1 MEKTALFTNDAVV
14 FGLLMFTL
22 GLIFYT
28 SESRHPFWKKF
39 YTYVPAL
46 LLCYFV
52 PGLYN
57 SLGVIEGQS
66 SNLYF
71 VASRYLLPASLV
83 LFTISVDLKEIV
95 KLGPKAGIMF
105 ITGTV
110 GIILG
115 GPFALWLVS
124 FFRPDLFTGDLEL
137 WRGMSTVAGSWIGG
151 GANQAAM
158 LETFKPEMSLY
169 TQLIAVDIIIANLWL
184 GFLLYWSRKPQV
196 MDKLLKAD
204 ASQIEVVKERIE
216 KYQAQRRRM
225 PTFNDIMKILGVGFG
240 VTGVAHLLADQIAPW
255 LEDNYPRLAE
265 YSLTSAFFWLVVIAT
280 TIGVGLSFT
289 RVKNL
294 EGAGAGKFASAFLYV
309 LVATIGMQMNLG
321 DVLDNTVFFA
331 IGLIW
336 ILTHVII
343 MLVVARL
350 IRAPFFFVAVGS
362 QANVGGAASA
372 PVVANA
378 FHPSLVAVGVLLA
391 VLGYAVGTYGAYIC
405 GILMKEMSEW
415 IVGFL

>member
-1 MEKTALFTNDAVV
+1 
-14 FGLLMFTL
+14 
-22 GLIFYT
+22 
-28 SESRHPFWKKF
+28 
-39 YTYVPAL
+39 
-46 LLCYFV
+46 
-52 PGLYN
+52 
-57 SLGVIEGQS
+57 
-66 SNLYF
+66 
-71 VASRYLLPASLV
+71 
-83 LFTISVDLKEIV
+83 
-95 KLGPKAGIMF
+95 
-105 ITGTV
+105 
-110 GIILG
+110 
-115 GPFALWLVS
+115 
-124 FFRPDLFTGDLEL
+124 
-137 WRGMSTVAGSWIGG
+137 
-151 GANQAAM
+151 M

-184 GFLLYWSRKPQV
+184 GFLLYWSRKPHV
-196 MDKLLKAD
+196 IDKLLKAD
-204 ASQIEVVKERIE
+204 ASQIEVVKQRIE
-216 KYQAQRRRM
+216 DYQAQRRRM

-240 VTGVAHLLADQIAPW
+240 VTGLAHWLADRIAPW
-255 LEDNYPRLAE
+255 LAENYPQFEE
-265 YSLTSAFFWLVVIAT
+265 YSLTSSFFWLVVIAT

-321 DVLDNTVFFA
+321 DVLDNTIFFV

-343 MLVVARL
+343 MLIVARL

-391 VLGYAVGTYGAYIC
+391 VLGYAVGTYGAYMC

-415 IVGFL
+415 IVGFV

>member
-1 MEKTALFTNDAVV
+1 MFIPIKT
-14 FGLLMFTL
+14 
-22 GLIFYT
+22 
-28 SESRHPFWKKF
+28 FWIKF
-39 YTYVPAL
+39 YLYVPAL
-46 LLCYFV
+46 LLCYFI

-57 SLGVIEGQS
+57 SLGIIDGES
-66 SNLYF
+66 SGLYF

-83 LFTISVDLKEIV
+83 LFTISIDLKEII

-110 GIILG
+110 GIIIG
-115 GPFALWLVS
+115 GPFAIWVTSL
-124 FFRPDLFTGDLEL
+124 FRPDLFTGDLEL
-137 WRGMSTVAGSWIGG
+137 WRGLSTVAGSWIGG

-184 GFLLYWSRKPQV
+184 GFLLYWSRSPKV
-196 MDKLLKAD
+196 IDRLLRAD
-204 ASQIEVVKERIE
+204 ASQIDEVKERIE
-216 KYQAQRRRM
+216 AYQVQRMRM
-225 PTFNDIMKILGVGFG
+225 PTFNDFMKILGVGFG
-240 VTGVAHLLADQIAPW
+240 VTGLAHLFADRVAPW
-255 LEDNYPRLAE
+255 LEKNYPQLAE
-265 YSLTSAFFWLVVIAT
+265 YSLTSSFFWLVVIAT
-280 TIGVGLSFT
+280 TIGVMLSFT

-321 DVLDNTVFFA
+321 DVLDNTIFFV

-336 ILTHVII
+336 ILTHVTF
-343 MLVVARL
+343 MLIVARL

-378 FHPSLVAVGVLLA
+378 FHPSLTAVGVLLA

-405 GILMKEMSEW
+405 GILMMEVTGWM
-415 IVGFL
+415 